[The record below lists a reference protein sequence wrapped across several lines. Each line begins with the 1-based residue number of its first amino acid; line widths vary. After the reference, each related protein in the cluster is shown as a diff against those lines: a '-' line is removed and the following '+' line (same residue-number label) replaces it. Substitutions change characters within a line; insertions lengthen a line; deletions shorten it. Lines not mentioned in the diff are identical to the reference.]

1 MTQSRKI
8 IFAAAA
14 LALCFFEAKT
24 TFAGT
29 PEDAAMPS
37 IAPQSEI
44 TGGLHAPASQ
54 SAPSSDRTL
63 ELAPQPAAKPGAPD
77 ASELPVDR
85 AFKQS
90 EERAALDRNFHP
102 APTDAPRRPPYLGLT
117 VEYTDMCFRGFE
129 EHGVEVISVAPGS
142 PGALAGIR
150 GREASASSAPDPT
163 ESVLGA
169 IRRRIASTIRDGSHP
184 PGSTGDLIIA
194 VDDHRVRS
202 RLEWEAAISR
212 LKPGDTAY
220 LTVIRPVPGRDHQT
234 LKIAIKIDREAHGM
248 ARSHGAPGEL
258 NYEAGLFS
266 Y

>member
-1 MTQSRKI
+1 MLQSRKI
-8 IFAAAA
+8 AFAAAA
-14 LALCFFEAKT
+14 FALCFSEAAT

-29 PEDAAMPS
+29 PDGVAMPS

-44 TGGLHAPASQ
+44 TGGLRAPAPQ
-54 SAPSSDRTL
+54 SGPSPDRTL
-63 ELAPQPAAKPGAPD
+63 ELAPQPAAIPASPD
-77 ASELPVDR
+77 SNELPLDR

-102 APTDAPRRPPYLGLT
+102 APLDVPRRPPYLGLT

-142 PGALAGIR
+142 PGARAGLR
-150 GREASASSAPDPT
+150 GQGASAPPSPDPT
-163 ESVLGA
+163 ESMLEA
-169 IRRRIASTIRDGSHP
+169 IRRRIASTIRDGSYP

-212 LKPGDTAY
+212 LKTGDTAY
-220 LTVIRPVPGRDHQT
+220 LTVIRPVPGRNHQT
-234 LKIAIKIDREAHGM
+234 LKIAITIDREANGT

>member
-1 MTQSRKI
+1 MLQSRKI
-8 IFAAAA
+8 IFIAAGM
-14 LALCFFEAKT
+14 ALCFFEARIV
-24 TFAGT
+24 FAGNPDNVT
-29 PEDAAMPS
+29 MPS

-44 TGGLHAPASQ
+44 TGGLRAPAPQ
-54 SAPSSDRTL
+54 SAPSPDRTL
-63 ELAPQPAAKPGAPD
+63 ELAPQPAASPGAPE
-77 ASELPVDR
+77 SNELPVDR

-102 APTDAPRRPPYLGLT
+102 APMDLPRRPPYLGLT

-142 PGALAGIR
+142 PGARAGIR
-150 GREASASSAPDPT
+150 GRGASAPSSPDPT
-163 ESVLGA
+163 ESMLEA

-184 PGSTGDLIIA
+184 PGSTGDMIVA

-220 LTVIRPVPGRDHQT
+220 LTVIRPVPGRNHQT
-234 LKIAIKIDREAHGM
+234 LKIAIKIDREANGV

>member
-1 MTQSRKI
+1 MQSRKI
-8 IFAAAA
+8 TFAAAA
-14 LALCFFEAKT
+14 LALCFVEAQI
-24 TFAGT
+24 AIGGT
-29 PEDAAMPS
+29 ADNVAMPS

-44 TGGLHAPASQ
+44 TGGLRVPAPQ
-54 SAPSSDRTL
+54 SAPSPDRTL
-63 ELAPQPAAKPGAPD
+63 ELAPQPASSASAPT
-77 ASELPVDR
+77 ANELPVDR

-102 APTDAPRRPPYLGLT
+102 VPLDEPRRPPYLGLT

-129 EHGVEVISVAPGS
+129 EHGVEVIGVAPGS
-142 PGALAGIR
+142 PGARAGLR
-150 GREASASSAPDPT
+150 GHGAPALSTSDPT
-163 ESVLGA
+163 ESMLEA
-169 IRRRIASTIRDGSHP
+169 IRRRIESTIRDGSHP
-184 PGSTGDLIIA
+184 PGSTGDMIVA

-220 LTVIRPVPGRDHQT
+220 LTVIRPVPGRNHQT
-234 LKIAIKIDREAHGM
+234 LKIAIKADREANGM
-248 ARSHGAPGEL
+248 ARSRSSPGEL

>member
-1 MTQSRKI
+1 MAQSRRI

-14 LALCFFEAKT
+14 FALCFSDAAT
-24 TFAGT
+24 AFAGT
-29 PEDAAMPS
+29 PDNVAMPS

-44 TGGLHAPASQ
+44 TGGLRAPAPQ
-54 SAPSSDRTL
+54 SAPSPDRTL
-63 ELAPQPAAKPGAPD
+63 ELAPQPAANPAAPN
-77 ASELPVDR
+77 ANELPVDR

-102 APTDAPRRPPYLGLT
+102 APLDMPRRPPYLGLT

-129 EHGVEVISVAPGS
+129 EHGVEVISVAPGG
-142 PGALAGIR
+142 PGARARLR
-150 GREASASSAPDPT
+150 GQGASAASSPDPT
-163 ESVLGA
+163 ESMLAA
-169 IRRRIASTIRDGSHP
+169 IRRRIESTIRDGSHP
-184 PGSTGDLIIA
+184 PGSTGDMIIA

-220 LTVIRPVPGRDHQT
+220 LTVIRPVPGRNHQT
-234 LKIAIKIDREAHGM
+234 LKIAIKIDREANGM
-248 ARSHGAPGEL
+248 AGSRGVPGEL

>member
-1 MTQSRKI
+1 MQSRRI
-8 IFAAAA
+8 IFAALAF
-14 LALCFFEAKT
+14 ALCFHEARIS
-24 TFAGT
+24 FAGT
-29 PEDAAMPS
+29 PDGVAMPS

-44 TGGLHAPASQ
+44 TGSLRAPAPQ
-54 SAPSSDRTL
+54 SAPSPDRTL
-63 ELAPQPAAKPGAPD
+63 ELAPQPAANPARPE
-77 ASELPVDR
+77 ANELPVDR

-102 APTDAPRRPPYLGLT
+102 APLDLPRRPPYLGLT

-129 EHGVEVISVAPGS
+129 EHGVEVIGVAPGS
-142 PGALAGIR
+142 PGARAGLH
-150 GREASASSAPDPT
+150 GRAASAPSSPDPT
-163 ESVLGA
+163 ESMLEA

-184 PGSTGDLIIA
+184 PGSTGDMIVA

-220 LTVIRPVPGRDHQT
+220 LTVIRPVPGRNHQT
-234 LKIAIKIDREAHGM
+234 LKIAITIDREAKGS
-248 ARSHGAPGEL
+248 ARSHIAPGEL